1 MKSEKTGGVYVS
13 FFSAR
18 TGKCRSVKP
27 NVPVAHWQRRLRLF
41 YRWRTYRRSEY
52 MRPSAWF
59 SKMQAFSRKGVGLSD
74 TLNLGLRV
82 EVPGLF

>member
-27 NVPVAHWQRRLRLF
+27 NVPVAQWQRRLRLF
-41 YRWRTYRRSEY
+41 YQVE
-52 MRPSAWF
+52 
-59 SKMQAFSRKGVGLSD
+59 
-74 TLNLGLRV
+74 NL
-82 EVPGLF
+82 PAQ